1 MEDIVTQRVN
11 EFRKSLDLSILA
23 FSKEINI
30 NQTTLNKQLKDGGCG
45 VQVSTLTQIL
55 DTYPDISAEW
65 LLRGEGEMKRGD
77 EWKVAQ
83 FVPVHDT
90 ELVDALKDHIAT
102 LKGENERMRK
112 EIDEYKREKSSAPI
126 EYSSVAAEERSAK

>member
-30 NQTTLNKQLKDGGCG
+30 NQTTLNKQLKEGGCG

-55 DTYPDISAEW
+55 DTYTDLSAEW
-65 LLRGEGEMKRGD
+65 LLRGDGSMKKGD
-77 EWKVAQ
+77 NWKVTE
-83 FVPVHDT
+83 FIPVQNN
-90 ELVDALKDHIAT
+90 ELVEALKDNIT
-102 LKGENERMRK
+102 LLKENNAMLK
-112 EIDEYKREKSSAPI
+112 EKVRVLEAEKKNNASVP
-126 EYSSVAAEERSAK
+126 YSSVAAEK